1 MNPTRRTRINR
12 AKSSLRR
19 CTLRPTTPPP
29 IYAQLFIAIIVA
41 RYGFNNSTCELL
53 PPRGDS
59 WMTSDSWRV
68 GVETLIGTRCSFGL
82 SLPTCIIDVG
92 REPGYFGYTN
102 NVTIFF
108 FGKTLLSSLK
118 MTIYKFAVVQFQLER
133 MKIMNGNWKIVC
145 IVYRVS
151 NFVWFFWE
159 YALEKSVKEAK
170 RSFWVFRK
178 EFECRY
184 LSRLWCF
191 VFRSR

>member
-151 NFVWFFWE
+151 NFVWFF
-159 YALEKSVKEAK
+159 LGVRFGKERK
-170 RSFWVFRK
+170 RSEKKFLSLPERIRMQILKQTLVF
-178 EFECRY
+178 
-184 LSRLWCF
+184 CF
-191 VFRSR
+191 